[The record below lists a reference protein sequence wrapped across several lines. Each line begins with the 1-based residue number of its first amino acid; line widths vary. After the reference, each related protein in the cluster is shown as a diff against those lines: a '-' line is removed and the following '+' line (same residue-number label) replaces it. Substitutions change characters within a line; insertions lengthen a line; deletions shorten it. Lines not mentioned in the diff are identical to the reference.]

1 MVALQSKYTYAEM
14 SSAINEEITM
24 NRNAI
29 TVENASLKSLVALKV
44 AALVT
49 VAVLSGC
56 ATTGSLG
63 AGEASTDVAE
73 DLSRCVIAA
82 SLPAAAES
90 GRNSTRRCISWG
102 PAQTGLCAHLSPNG
116 GDMQDLSKQA
126 EQESNPKDETEVQ
139 VLTERNSACWRC

>member
-1 MVALQSKYTYAEM
+1 VGTLHSKYTYTEM
-14 SSAINEEITM
+14 SSAINDEMTM
-24 NRNAI
+24 NRNAN
-29 TVENASLKSLVALKV
+29 TVEGASLKSLVALKV
-44 AALVT
+44 AALVA
-49 VAVLSGC
+49 VAVCPVVLRPGRWAQAKRRPS
-56 ATTGSLG
+56 
-63 AGEASTDVAE
+63 VAE